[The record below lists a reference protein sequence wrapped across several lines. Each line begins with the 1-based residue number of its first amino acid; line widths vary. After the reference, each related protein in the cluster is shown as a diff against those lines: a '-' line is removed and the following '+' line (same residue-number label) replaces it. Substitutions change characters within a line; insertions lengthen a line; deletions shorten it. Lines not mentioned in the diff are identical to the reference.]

1 MTSTAGEL
9 EPGSVS
15 SVARAS
21 PQRGRAQPAGAPAPS
36 SFLAPPAAS
45 PVFAGTVSAGV
56 ARPSFCLFRG
66 ERACRPR
73 PLLPLVKSLCVVRRT
88 RVAFLSCPLSRTPQ
102 QSSARGCGVGRARA
116 PEREGPRARP
126 QWAASKAQRRTARA
140 SGLVRGCP
148 GWGRGSGP
156 AAQVGGG
163 ALGWLHGLG
172 AGLRASCAGWGR
184 GSVITHRP

>member
-21 PQRGRAQPAGAPAPS
+21 PQRGPAQPAGAPAPS

-56 ARPSFCLFRG
+56 AKPSFCLFRG

-126 QWAASKAQRRTARA
+126 RWAASKAQRRTRLPRLGA
-140 SGLVRGCP
+140 GLWAGCTD
-148 GWGRGSGP
+148 WGRGSGP

-163 ALGWLHGLG
+163 ALGLLRRLG
-172 AGLRASCAGWGR
+172 AGLRYYTQALKQN
-184 GSVITHRP
+184 VV

>member
-56 ARPSFCLFRG
+56 ARPSFCLFCG
-66 ERACRPR
+66 ERACRPC

-126 QWAASKAQRRTARA
+126 RWAASKAQRRTARA
-140 SGLVRGCP
+140 S
-148 GWGRGSGP
+148 SA

-163 ALGWLHGLG
+163 APSSCAGGGGALGRLHGLG
-172 AGLRASCAGWGR
+172 AGLRYYTQALKQN
-184 GSVITHRP
+184 VV